1 MRGFKRSML
10 VALVAA
16 GLMAVPAAPAVAH
29 HDHKGGKA
37 GCNCSKIKGK
47 GNSPKNRGDVKRSS
61 RPSVRNGHRSHGT
74 NGSRRN
80 GRATSNRRSN

>member
-16 GLMAVPAAPAVAH
+16 GLTAVPAVADH
-29 HDHKGGKA
+29 NHKGDGGKSGA
-37 GCNCSKIKGK
+37 SKIKGK
-47 GNSPKNRGDVKRSS
+47 GNSPKHRGDVKRSS

-80 GRATSNRRSN
+80 GRATSSRRSN